1 MHKSYRFWL
10 AIGISA
16 LFLGIFLSRLDI
28 GETWEKMGEANYFA
42 LVPAILVY
50 FGSVFFRTLRWQY
63 LLAPV
68 KGLSVRRLYP
78 VVVVGYMANNILPV
92 RLGEVVR
99 AYYVGEREKV
109 SKVAALATI
118 AVERVFD
125 GLTLLFFAAV
135 VGLFL
140 PLVGLLQ
147 GLAGKAGVPWVL
159 LALAMSL
166 PFVGV
171 LLFMIAAASSPPWFD
186 SLIDR
191 TTGILPARVR
201 DRVRGLIS
209 VFIDGLTSLKDP
221 RRLAMVF
228 LLSLPVW
235 LMEALMY
242 YIVAFSFNLDKS
254 FGLAEMAG
262 VILLVTA
269 VSNLATS
276 VPAAGGGVG
285 AFEVAAATTLTLLG
299 AEASAAGAYTIV
311 VHAALLIPVTLL
323 GFVFLWAEK
332 VSFGQLTRESQMQTP
347 PLPYPTTGA
356 RPETEDSR

>member
-1 MHKSYRFWL
+1 MHKSFRFWL
-10 AIGISA
+10 AIGISVA
-16 LFLGIFLSRLDI
+16 FLGLFVSRLDV
-28 GETWEKMGEANYFA
+28 GETWEILGEANYLA
-42 LVPAILVY
+42 LIPAILVY
-50 FGSVFFRTLRWQY
+50 FGSVLFRTLRWQY

-68 KGLSVRRLYP
+68 KSLEVRRLYP

-147 GLAGKAGVPWVL
+147 GLAEKAGIPWEL

-171 LLFMIAAASSPPWFD
+171 LLLLIAAASSPPWFET
-186 SLIDR
+186 LIDR

-201 DRVRGLIS
+201 DRVRGLAY
-209 VFIDGLTSLKDP
+209 VFIDGLGSLKDP

-242 YIVAFSFNLDKS
+242 YIIAFSFDLHTS
-254 FGLAEMAG
+254 FGLMEMAG

-276 VPAAGGGVG
+276 IPAAGGGIG
-285 AFEVAAATTLTLLG
+285 AFEVAAASTLTLLG

-311 VHAALLIPVTLL
+311 LHAALLVPVTLL
-323 GFVFLWAEK
+323 GFVFLWTEN
-332 VSFGQLTRESQMQTP
+332 VSLGQLTRESRRSSSP
-347 PLPYPTTGA
+347 APYPAQGA
-356 RPETEDSR
+356 RPEAEDSP

>member
-1 MHKSYRFWL
+1 
-10 AIGISA
+10 
-16 LFLGIFLSRLDI
+16 
-28 GETWEKMGEANYFA
+28 
-42 LVPAILVY
+42 
-50 FGSVFFRTLRWQY
+50 
-63 LLAPV
+63 
-68 KGLSVRRLYP
+68 
-78 VVVVGYMANNILPV
+78 MANNILPV

-125 GLTLLFFAAV
+125 GLTLLFFAAI

-140 PLVGLLQ
+140 PIVGLLQ
-147 GLAGKAGVPWVL
+147 GLAERAGVPWIL
-159 LALAMSL
+159 LAMAMSM

-171 LLFMIAAASSPPWFD
+171 LLFMIAAASSPPWFQT
-186 SLIDR
+186 LIER
-191 TTGILPARVR
+191 TTGILPARIR
-201 DRVRGLIS
+201 DRVRSLVN
-209 VFIDGLTSLKDP
+209 VFIDGLASLKDP
-221 RRLAMVF
+221 RRLAIVF

-242 YIVAFSFNLDKS
+242 YIVAFSFDLHNT
-254 FGLAEMAG
+254 FGLAELAG

-285 AFEVAAATTLTLLG
+285 AFEVAAAATLTLLG

-311 VHAALLIPVTLL
+311 VHAALLLPVTLL
-323 GFVFLWAEK
+323 GFVFLWSEK
-332 VSFGQLTRESQMQTP
+332 VSFGQLARDSRMQTS
-347 PLPYPTTGA
+347 PLAYPTPGA
-356 RPETEDSR
+356 EESR